1 MYNNDQTLEGQPFQT
16 HYTNLHLKITQPKL
30 SLTFNLPGT
39 YTAYFSIE
47 HFYLFQHFFVLF
59 LCLMFILRGL
69 SAQLQ
74 HYYLKVFPRPLK
86 FYYSELILYH
96 FTHYNGFTLCFTSVV
111 GVFLFQRST
120 IYL

>member
-47 HFYLFQHFFVLF
+47 HFYLFQHFFLLF

-74 HYYLKVFPRPLK
+74 HYYFKVFPRPL
-86 FYYSELILYH
+86 
-96 FTHYNGFTLCFTSVV
+96 
-111 GVFLFQRST
+111 
-120 IYL
+120 